1 MRRTL
6 IPAAL
11 LACAG
16 LVQAAGTSALQR
28 VFDDAVKAGFAGEVL
43 VGGLDAVHFEA
54 VAGVADREQRL
65 PHRSGQV
72 WRWASVSK
80 QVTAALVMRQV
91 DAGRLQL
98 DDTVAQHLP
107 GFAGPSA
114 ALVTVRQLLQ
124 HLSGLPNPDDS
135 APGSAGVPGFYTA
148 EQPDALAYC
157 AGTPKRPPGTAFE
170 YNNCDTL
177 VLAALLA
184 RVAGQPFETLLQTQ
198 LIKPLGLQSLGLA
211 GTAAPRAS
219 AVAYSANGRAV
230 PQPRLANFGAAGA
243 LEGSA
248 RDLLEFD
255 RALLRFKLVSE
266 ASSRTM
272 WAGEPKWGYV
282 ALGAWGYPAT
292 LAGCARPV
300 QLVERR
306 GDVGG
311 SQVRNILAPAL
322 GKAVIV
328 FTNAADFE
336 FGEVWQGR
344 GFSHALLSAALCP
357 LASSH

>member
-1 MRRTL
+1 MRRAL
-6 IPAAL
+6 VSAAL

-16 LVQAAGTSALQR
+16 FVQAAGPSSLQN

-43 VGGLDAVHFEA
+43 VGDLDAVLFEA
-54 VAGVADREQRL
+54 VAGAADREQRL

-80 QVTAALVMRQV
+80 QVTAALAMREV

-98 DDTVAQHLP
+98 DDTLARHLP
-107 GFAGPSA
+107 GFTGPA
-114 ALVTVRQLLQ
+114 ATQVTVRQLLQ

-135 APGSAGVPGFYTA
+135 APGPAGLPGFYTA

-157 AGTPKRPPGTAFE
+157 AGPPKRPPGTKFE

-184 RVAGQPFETLLQTQ
+184 RVAEQPFEALLQTQ
-198 LIKPLGLQSLGLA
+198 LVKPLGLQSLGLA
-211 GTAAPRAS
+211 TTAAPRAK
-219 AVAYSANGRAV
+219 AVAYAADGRTV

-311 SQVRNILAPAL
+311 IQVRNILAPAL

-344 GFSHALLSAALCP
+344 GFSHTLLSAALCP
-357 LASSH
+357 RSSSP